1 MSKQPKATDYAGM
14 LYEQFRSNPRR
25 QRTALYEHMYLRLFT
40 EMACARFEWKGLPDS
55 VNPRFIEMTLFRQ
68 ALAVFFYENKDFDKF
83 MCLRGAASGELNWH
97 DEPLSFT
104 VTGNRFVN
112 RTLKAKDCV
121 PIWGNYMRIPDQD
134 IAMLYATKLA
144 ELERTIEIN
153 LKAMRKPFFFA
164 VEETE
169 RLSFQNIL
177 RQVAEGQD
185 AVFGTE
191 TLSRALED
199 KIKLFDLKIDKE
211 LVLNLYITKAKMWNE
226 CMTHLGINNANQEKR
241 ERLVVSEV
249 SANNSQVLMARNV
262 ALDARRD
269 AAERINEMYGDRLEE
284 EITVDWNVDEVN
296 VAKEKAMAETGMES

>member
-1 MSKQPKATDYAGM
+1 MSKQPKASDYAGQ

-40 EMACARFEWKGLPDS
+40 EMACARFEWQGLPES

-68 ALAVFFYENKDFDKF
+68 ALAVFFHETKDFNKF
-83 MCLRGAASGELNWH
+83 MCLRGAASGELNYH

-112 RTLKAKDCV
+112 RTLASKDCV

-153 LKAMRKPFFFA
+153 LKAMRKPFLFA

-169 RLSFQNIL
+169 RLTFQNVL
-177 RQVAEGQD
+177 RQVMEGQD
-185 AVFGTE
+185 VVFGSE

-199 KIKLFDLKIDKE
+199 KIKIFDMKIDPD
-211 LVLNLYITKAKMWNE
+211 LVINLYITKAKMWNE

-241 ERLVVSEV
+241 ERLVASEV

-269 AAERINEMYGDRLEE
+269 AAERINEKYDLDVSVE
-284 EITVDWNVDEVN
+284 WNVDEVN
-296 VAKEKAMAETGMES
+296 IELEKVMAETGRES